1 MIDLSK
7 TTIIIPI
14 KIEHKDRYRN
24 AENVLGFL
32 NSNFYTNVF
41 IYETSSDGKTGLDFL
56 KDLENLE
63 IKHWCIQEEDSFHR
77 TKYLNIMLD
86 EVKTPVV
93 VNYDIDVILDPR
105 NFLECQN
112 EILEGKSKV
121 IYPYE
126 FGNGQIMVLESFDY
140 VGFMGS
146 NYSIEFLNASSD
158 NKIESISDC
167 GHCIFFD
174 TNAYRFWGGE
184 NENFI
189 SYGPED
195 QERKYRFEKLTNS
208 VSWKE
213 GKKVYHFEHYRGND
227 SSWINPHFEENK
239 NIFLK
244 IGNMDILNLI
254 NYYSSPEYSYKYKTL
269 CKNSE
274 QSQ

>member
-24 AENVLGFL
+24 SEVVLNFL

-41 IYETSSDGKTGLDFL
+41 IYEVSSTGETRLDFL
-56 KDLENLE
+56 EKLENLN
-63 IKHWCIQEEDSFHR
+63 IKHWCIGEEDSFHR

-86 EVKTPVV
+86 EVETPVV
-93 VNYDIDVILDPR
+93 INYDIDVILDPQ

-112 EILEGKSKV
+112 DILEGKSKV

-126 FGNGQIMVLESFDY
+126 LGNGQIMVLESFDY
-140 VGFMGS
+140 EGFKNS
-146 NYSIEFLNASSD
+146 NYSIDFINSSP
-158 NKIESISDC
+158 ERREHRAEC

-174 TNAYRFWGGE
+174 THTYRLWGGE
-184 NENFI
+184 NEDFI

-195 QERKYRFEKLTNS
+195 KERMYRFQKLTNS

-227 SSWINPHFEENK
+227 SAHSNPHFGHNWKVFENIQK
-239 NIFLK
+239 
-244 IGNMDILNLI
+244 MDILSLI
-254 NYYSSPEYSYKYKTL
+254 NHYKDTNYSNKYKTL
-269 CKNSE
+269 CKNPE
-274 QSQ
+274 QVQ

>member
-1 MIDLSK
+1 MIDLEK

-24 AENVLGFL
+24 AETVLGFL
-32 NSNFYTNVF
+32 NSNFKTNVF
-41 IYETSSDGKTGLDFL
+41 IYEASSSGETRLDFL
-56 KDLENLE
+56 ESLENLN
-63 IKHWCIQEEDSFHR
+63 IKHWCVNEEDSFHR

-86 EVKTPVV
+86 EVETPVV

-126 FGNGQIMVLESFDY
+126 LGNGQIMVLESFNY
-140 VGFMGS
+140 TGFRDS
-146 NYSIEFLNASSD
+146 NYSIDFINSSSE
-158 NKIESISDC
+158 KREHPAEC

-174 TNAYRFWGGE
+174 TEIYRLWGGE
-184 NENFI
+184 NEDFI

-195 QERKYRFEKLTNS
+195 KERMYRFQKLTNS
-208 VSWKE
+208 VSWKQGE
-213 GKKVYHFEHYRGND
+213 KVYHFEHYRGND
-227 SSWINPHFEENK
+227 SWSSNPHFGHNWGVFENIK
-239 NIFLK
+239 AK
-244 IGNMDILNLI
+244 DILSLI
-254 NYYSSPEYSYKYKTL
+254 DYYRNTHYSNRYRTL

-274 QSQ
+274 QAQ